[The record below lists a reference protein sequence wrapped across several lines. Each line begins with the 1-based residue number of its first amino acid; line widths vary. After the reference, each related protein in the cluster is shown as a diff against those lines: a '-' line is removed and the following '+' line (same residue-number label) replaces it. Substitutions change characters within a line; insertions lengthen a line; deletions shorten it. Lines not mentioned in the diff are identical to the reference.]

1 MAAGR
6 IHRVDSR
13 VKMSTAAAVPLANPA
28 AALPVASPAAAMPA
42 ASVAAVDDGAAAT
55 CAVCAADLDFLAG
68 AIRPEYEK
76 LPNPVRI
83 VDLFCGGGGLTLGA
97 AEAARRVGRGAT
109 VALAVENDAAA
120 ADVYALNFREA
131 VPRRTSVARL
141 FDGRLGGAPTKAE
154 RAVAKAT
161 GHVDVLVAGPPCQ
174 GHSDLN
180 NHTRRED
187 PRNSLYLRA
196 VRAVQVLKPT
206 YVLIENVPAVEHD
219 KGKVVERAVAALKAS
234 GYTVDDDVLDLVDFG
249 VPQRRRRHI
258 LLAVLGDHVH
268 PTDVLEIQS
277 PCGDHDD
284 RTVRWAI
291 ADLLDITAASGP
303 DAASTPTKEN
313 RERMQWL
320 LDHPDEVN
328 LPNRLRPKCHRDK
341 EHTYNAMYG
350 QLSWD
355 EPAPTITTGFGS
367 MGQGRFVHP
376 SLARTLTPHEAAR
389 LQTLPDFF
397 DLDTSKGRGAWARVI
412 GNAVPPLLGVHLI
425 EPLLRALPGSTGDP
439 QATNGDRVPGSR
451 TRPTGVPSA
460 SSDVIR
466 VRMATTKRRDTK
478 PELALR
484 SALYGMGLR
493 FGVDRK
499 INGNRRRTDVVFPTE
514 RVAVYVDGC
523 FWHGCPQHGTIP
535 KQNRQ
540 WWIDKLD
547 ANRSRDAATT
557 TALTEEGWRVLR
569 FWEHD
574 EPVAAAGTV
583 RDVVVSLRRR

>member
-1 MAAGR
+1 
-6 IHRVDSR
+6 
-13 VKMSTAAAVPLANPA
+13 MSGV
-28 AALPVASPAAAMPA
+28 AALPVPDPAATTTASPG
-42 ASVAAVDDGAAAT
+42 DGGDGIAPT
-55 CAVCAADLDFLAG
+55 CSVCAEDLDFLVG
-68 AIRPEYEK
+68 GTRPAYET
-76 LPNPVRI
+76 LPDPIRI

-97 AEAARRVGRGAT
+97 AEAARRAGRGAK
-109 VALAVENDAAA
+109 VALAVENDAGAA
-120 ADVYALNFREA
+120 GVYALNFPEA
-131 VPRRTSVARL
+131 VLRRTNVRRL

-154 RAVAKAT
+154 RALAKVT
-161 GHVDVLVAGPPCQ
+161 GPVDVLVAGPPCQ

-187 PRNSLYLRA
+187 PRNTLYLRA
-196 VRAVQVLKPT
+196 VRAAQVLRPT
-206 YVLIENVPAVEHD
+206 YVLIENVPAVQRD
-219 KGKVVERAVAALKAS
+219 KGKVVEKAVVALEAS
-234 GYTVDDDVLDLVDFG
+234 GYTVEGDVLDLVKFG

-258 LLAVLGDHVH
+258 LLAVLGDHVD
-268 PTDVLEIQS
+268 PADLLEIQS
-277 PCGDHDD
+277 PCVGHDD

-291 ADLLDITAASGP
+291 ADLLDVTAVAGP
-303 DAASTPTKEN
+303 DAASRPTEEN
-313 RERMQWL
+313 RRRMQWL
-320 LDHPDEVN
+320 LDHDDEVN
-328 LPNRLRPKCHRDK
+328 LPNALRPTCHKDK

-376 SLARTLTPHEAAR
+376 GLARTLTPHEAAR

-397 DLDTSKGRGAWARVI
+397 DLDASKGRGAWGRVI

-425 EPLLRALPGSTGDP
+425 EPLLCALPRPTEDLR
-439 QATNGDRVPGSR
+439 ATNGDRVPGTS
-451 TRPTGVPSA
+451 TRPNGVPPA
-460 SSDVIR
+460 SSDLIR
-466 VRMATTKRRDTK
+466 ARMATTKRRDTQ

-484 SALYGMGLR
+484 SALHGMGLR
-493 FGVDRK
+493 FGVERK

-514 RVAVYVDGC
+514 RVAVYIDGC

-547 ANRSRDAATT
+547 ANRARDAAATQ
-557 TALTEEGWRVLR
+557 ALTEEGWRVLR

-574 EPVAAAGTV
+574 EPAAAAGDV
-583 RDVVVSLRRR
+583 RDVVRSVRRR

>member
-1 MAAGR
+1 VSSAA
-6 IHRVDSR
+6 
-13 VKMSTAAAVPLANPA
+13 T
-28 AALPVASPAAAMPA
+28 LPVASPAKATPA
-42 ASVAAVDDGAAAT
+42 ASLATVDDGAVAT
-55 CAVCAADLDFLAG
+55 CAVCAEDLGFLVG
-68 AIRPEYEK
+68 GTRPAYET
-76 LPNPVRI
+76 LPNPIRI

-109 VALAVENDAAA
+109 VALAVENDPAA
-120 ADVYALNFREA
+120 ADVYTLNFPDA

-154 RAVAKAT
+154 RAVAEVA
-161 GHVDVLVAGPPCQ
+161 GQVDVLVAGPPCQ

-196 VRAVQVLKPT
+196 VRAAQVLKPT
-206 YVLIENVPAVEHD
+206 YVFIENVPAVQHD
-219 KGKVVERAVAALKAS
+219 KGKVVEKAIAALKAS
-234 GYTVDDDVLDLVDFG
+234 GYSVDDGVLDLVDFG

-258 LLAVLGDHVH
+258 LLAVLGDHVD
-268 PTDVLEIQS
+268 PADVLEIQS
-277 PCGDHDD
+277 PCGDHAD

-291 ADLLDITAASGP
+291 ADLLATVAETGP
-303 DAASTPTKEN
+303 DAASTPTDEN
-313 RERMQWL
+313 RKRMQWL
-320 LDHPDEVN
+320 LAHPDEVN
-328 LPNRLRPKCHRDK
+328 LPNRLRPKCHKDK

-376 SLARTLTPHEAAR
+376 GLARTLTPHEAAR

-425 EPLLRALPGSTGDP
+425 EPLLRALPEPEPDPPVTKAGRVNGTSTR
-439 QATNGDRVPGSR
+439 AN
-451 TRPTGVPSA
+451 GVPPA
-460 SSDVIR
+460 SSEVIR
-466 VRMATTKRRDTK
+466 ARMATTKRRDTQ

-484 SALYGMGLR
+484 SALHDLGLR

-514 RVAVYVDGC
+514 RVAVYIDGC
-523 FWHGCPQHGTIP
+523 FWHGCPEHGTIP
-535 KQNRQ
+535 KNNRQ
-540 WWIDKLD
+540 WWTDKLD
-547 ANRSRDAATT
+547 ANKARDTATT
-557 TALTEEGWRVLR
+557 EALTEEGWRVLR

-574 EPVAAAGTV
+574 EAVASAGTV
-583 RDVVVSLRRR
+583 RDVVVALRRR

>member
-1 MAAGR
+1 MAGADGCRPDPPRRFAGGQ
-6 IHRVDSR
+6 VS
-13 VKMSTAAAVPLANPA
+13 KAS
-28 AALPVASPAAAMPA
+28 PVASVAQATSAAPLPT
-42 ASVAAVDDGAAAT
+42 VDLAAAAT
-55 CAVCAADLDFLAG
+55 CVACAADLDFLGG
-68 AIRPEYEK
+68 AIRPDYEK
-76 LPNPVRI
+76 MPNPVRI
-83 VDLFCGGGGLTLGA
+83 ADLFCGGGGLTLGA
-97 AEAARRVGRGAT
+97 AEAARRVDRGAT
-109 VALAVENDAAA
+109 VTLAVENDGAA
-120 ADVYALNFREA
+120 ADVYALNFPDA

-154 RAVAKAT
+154 RAVVEAT
-161 GHVDVLVAGPPCQ
+161 GRVDVLVAGPPCQ

-196 VRAVQVLKPT
+196 VRAAQVLNPT
-206 YVLIENVPAVEHD
+206 YVLIENVPAVQHD
-219 KGKVVERAVAALKAS
+219 KGKVVDKAVAALEAS
-234 GYTVDDDVLDLVDFG
+234 GYIIDHRVLDLVDFG

-258 LLAVLGDHVH
+258 LLAVLGDQVD
-268 PTDVLEIQS
+268 PTDVLGIQS

-291 ADLLDITAASGP
+291 ADLLDVTATTGP
-303 DAASTPTKEN
+303 DSPSIPTKEN
-313 RERMQWL
+313 RKRMQWL

-328 LPNRLRPKCHRDK
+328 LPNSMRPTCHKDK

-376 SLARTLTPHEAAR
+376 ALARTLTPHEAAR

-397 DLDTSKGRGAWARVI
+397 DLDPGKGRGAWARVI

-425 EPLLRALPGSTGDP
+425 EPLLRALPGPDP
-439 QATNGDRVPGSR
+439 PVTKGGTR
-451 TRPTGVPSA
+451 TRANGVPPA
-460 SSDVIR
+460 SSEVIR
-466 VRMATTKRRDTK
+466 TRMATTKRRDTK

-484 SALYGMGLR
+484 SALHELGLR
-493 FGVDRK
+493 FHVDRK

-514 RVAVYVDGC
+514 RVAVYIDGC

-535 KQNRQ
+535 KSNRQ
-540 WWIDKLD
+540 WWIDKLN
-547 ANRSRDAATT
+547 ANKARDTATT
-557 TALTEEGWRVLR
+557 EALTEEGWRVLR

-574 EPVAAAGTV
+574 EPVASAATV
-583 RDVVVSLRRR
+583 RDLVVSLRRR

>member
-1 MAAGR
+1 
-6 IHRVDSR
+6 VS
-13 VKMSTAAAVPLANPA
+13 AAVAP
-28 AALPVASPAAAMPA
+28 PVASPAKAIPLTT
-42 ASVAAVDDGAAAT
+42 VDGGAAAT
-55 CAVCAADLDFLAG
+55 CAVCAADLDFLGG
-68 AIRPEYEK
+68 ATRPEYEK
-76 LPNPVRI
+76 LPNTVRI

-109 VALAVENDAAA
+109 VALAVENDAGA
-120 ADVYALNFREA
+120 ADVYALNFPDA

-141 FDGRLGGAPTKAE
+141 FDGRLGGPPTKAE

-161 GHVDVLVAGPPCQ
+161 GRVDVLLAGPPCQ

-196 VRAVQVLKPT
+196 VRAAQVLKPT
-206 YVLIENVPAVEHD
+206 YVLIENVPAVQHD
-219 KGKVVERAVAALKAS
+219 KGKVVDKAIAALEAS
-234 GYTVDDDVLDLVDFG
+234 GYTVDHRVLDLVDFG

-258 LLAVLGDHVH
+258 LLAVLSDHVD
-268 PTDVLEIQS
+268 PTDVLEIRS

-291 ADLLDITAASGP
+291 ADLLELTATTGP
-303 DAASTPTKEN
+303 DSPSIPTAEN
-313 RERMQWL
+313 RKRMQWL
-320 LDHPDEVN
+320 LDHPNTVN
-328 LPNRLRPKCHRDK
+328 LPNSMRPTCHKDK

-376 SLARTLTPHEAAR
+376 GLARTLTPHEAAR

-425 EPLLRALPGSTGDP
+425 EPLLRALPEPAPDP
-439 QATNGDRVPGSR
+439 AVTKGGAVNGTTARVNGIPA
-451 TRPTGVPSA
+451 A
-460 SSDVIR
+460 SSEVIR
-466 VRMATTKRRDTK
+466 KRMTTTKRRDTK

-484 SALYGMGLR
+484 SALHALGLR

-514 RVAVYVDGC
+514 RVAVYIDGC

-535 KQNRQ
+535 KSNRQ
-540 WWIDKLD
+540 WWVDKLD
-547 ANRSRDAATT
+547 ANKARDTATT
-557 TALTEEGWRVLR
+557 EALTEEGWQVLR

-574 EPVAAAGTV
+574 EPAASASTV